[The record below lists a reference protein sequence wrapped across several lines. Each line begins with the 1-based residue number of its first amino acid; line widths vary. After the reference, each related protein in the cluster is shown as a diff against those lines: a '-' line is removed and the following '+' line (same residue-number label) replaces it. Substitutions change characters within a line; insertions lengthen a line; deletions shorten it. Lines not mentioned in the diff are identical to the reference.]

1 MFKNAV
7 KVALRNMKRQK
18 GYSLINIFGLA
29 VGMACCIL
37 ILLWVQ
43 DELSYDRYHEK
54 ADQLYR
60 VIVKG
65 RMSNRDINFSSS
77 PAPLANTLVNEFPE
91 VLEAT
96 RFLRSR
102 DVLVRY
108 QDRFFNEGLILFADS
123 NFFDV
128 FSIPLIK
135 GDPDKVLSLPNSV
148 VITRAAALKYFGE
161 EDPIG
166 KTLTMN
172 NRMDFRITGLAENM
186 PSNMHFHT
194 DFFASLESIP
204 DSKSPNWFS
213 NPYHTYI
220 VLQEGTSPDDVQAK
234 LPEIVTKYLGP
245 QAQKIMGIT
254 LEQFQASGNSFGYFL
269 QPVTSIHL
277 HTDLEY

>member
-54 ADQLYR
+54 ADQIYR
-60 VIVKG
+60 VVLKG
-65 RMSNRDINFSSS
+65 RMSNREINFSTS
-77 PAPLANTLVNEFPE
+77 PAPLANALVDDFSE
-91 VLEAT
+91 VQEAT

-102 DVLVRY
+102 NVLVRY
-108 QDRFFNEGLILFADS
+108 QDKHFNESLMLYTDS

-135 GDPDKVLSLPNSV
+135 GDPKKVLSQPNSV
-148 VITRAAALKYFGE
+148 VITKAAALKYFSE

-172 NRMDFRITGLAENM
+172 NRVDFRVTGLAENV
-186 PSNMHFHT
+186 PNNTHFHT
-194 DFFASLESIP
+194 DFFASLVTIP
-204 DSKSPNWFS
+204 DSRSPNWFS

-220 VLQEGTSPDDVQAK
+220 VIRE
-234 LPEIVTKYLGP
+234 
-245 QAQKIMGIT
+245 
-254 LEQFQASGNSFGYFL
+254 
-269 QPVTSIHL
+269 
-277 HTDLEY
+277 